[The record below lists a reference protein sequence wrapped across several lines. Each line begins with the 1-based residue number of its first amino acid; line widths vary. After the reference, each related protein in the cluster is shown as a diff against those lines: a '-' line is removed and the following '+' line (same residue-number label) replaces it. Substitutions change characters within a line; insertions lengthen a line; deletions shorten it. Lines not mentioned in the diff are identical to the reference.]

1 MLGGCAFRE
10 EVLAEFFEAAPRMS
24 QKFAL
29 FHVDAVLN
37 PASCRATKGV
47 RSVLQGGAEP
57 VRAGSR
63 KGGRSD
69 NYFIIHADDAYMYT
83 LGAKACKTSILD

>member
-1 MLGGCAFRE
+1 MLGGCAFRK
-10 EVLAEFFEAAPRMS
+10 EVLADFLKLHLGMS

-37 PASCRATKGV
+37 TASCSATKGV
-47 RSVLQGGAEP
+47 RSVLQGGAEH

-69 NYFIIHADDAYMYT
+69 KYFNIHSDDAYVYT
-83 LGAKACKTSILD
+83 LG